1 MYHMLRLRTGY
12 LTVVPH
18 NSKPCYVCFRYNVDA
33 TNCRKYINDHKRYY
47 NSWPNMDMNME
58 FNKLELNENKFSDVS
73 SVISVEDIDKQ
84 KFKDIAALSLC
95 SMLICTDFVVDTCDQ
110 DNNEIHFKGFEVEY
124 KFDTETIIKILN
136 K

>member
-1 MYHMLRLRTGY
+1 
-12 LTVVPH
+12 
-18 NSKPCYVCFRYNVDA
+18 
-33 TNCRKYINDHKRYY
+33 
-47 NSWPNMDMNME
+47 MNME